1 MSDIATTQGSEPP
14 LDWPYYGIGF
24 GAAIKR
30 FFAKYATFTGRAS
43 RGEYWWAYLFY
54 VVIVLVLYGI
64 FIAGIIAASTAA
76 SSGGDLQFGA
86 GFYAGSSLLSLF
98 VLGTIVPYLA
108 VTVRRLH
115 DAGHSGWF
123 ILIGLIPAVGGII
136 LIVLLASATNPVVA
150 EMYGPPRSQG
160 GYGGGYGQLPQ
171 QPYGQPQQA
180 YDPGQ
185 AYDPRQQYGQQDGQ
199 QQPYDGGQQYG
210 QQQPYD
216 PPRG

>member
-1 MSDIATTQGSEPP
+1 VSYDASAQGGEPP
-14 LDWPYYGIGF
+14 LDWPHYGIGF

-30 FFAKYATFTGRAS
+30 FFSKYATFTGRAS

-54 VVIVLVLYGI
+54 IIIVGVLYGI
-64 FIAGIIAASTAA
+64 FIAGIVVASTAA
-76 SSGGDLQFGA
+76 SSSGTTPQLGG

-98 VLGTIVPYLA
+98 LLGTIVPYLA

-123 ILIGLIPAVGGII
+123 VLLGLIPAVGGII

-160 GYGGGYGQLPQ
+160 GYGAAYGQLPQ
-171 QPYGQPQQA
+171 QPYGQPQPP
-180 YDPGQ
+180 YDAGP
-185 AYDPRQQYGQQDGQ
+185 QYGQAPQPQ
-199 QQPYDGGQQYG
+199 PPYDAGQQYG
-210 QQQPYD
+210 QQPYD

>member
-1 MSDIATTQGSEPP
+1 MSDIATAQGSEPP

-43 RGEYWWAYLFY
+43 RGEYWWAYLFSML
-54 VVIVLVLYGI
+54 VFLVLYGI
-64 FIAGIIAASTAA
+64 FIAGIVVASTAA
-76 SSGGDLQFGA
+76 SSSGTDPQFGA

-98 VLGTIVPYLA
+98 VLATIVPNLA

-123 ILIGLIPAVGGII
+123 VLLGLIPAVGGII
-136 LIVLLASATNPVVA
+136 LIVLLASATNPAA

-180 YDPGQ
+180 FDPGQ
-185 AYDPRQQYGQQDGQ
+185 AYNPGQQYGQQ
-199 QQPYDGGQQYG
+199 PSDGGQQYG

-216 PPRG
+216 PPRS